1 MLDDDI
7 LIGLTAFLAALSL
20 VQFLRRRDLRASGQ
34 RGGWVAASALVL
46 AAAGGLYLWHPPD
59 AGLAALGVML
69 ALLLVPNL
77 AARAVDSLLR
87 GGRTRSAYLACL
99 LVALLHPSRSW
110 WRMLRVIAALLPT
123 LRDDTP
129 AAVAALRRLLA
140 DESWSAAPERVLARL
155 HLARL
160 TADWSALAALP
171 AGPATDAARLRGLA
185 ELGDRG
191 AMLDQYA
198 IALRQ
203 GAPPAA
209 LLSMTVLAFCG
220 RAGPVARLLAGPLA
234 DMPRDAARFWLAT
247 ARLAAGESAKAVPV
261 LEDLAVHA
269 GRVDLRAAAAW
280 RLGWSPPHG
289 QLDARHAAIVS
300 EAAARAAAAPVAGA
314 ATPIVTPALIALNL
328 AMFALE
334 IWSGGSTDSDVLY
347 DLGALWPDDVI
358 SGGQPWR
365 LATALFLHAGVAH
378 ILFNMLAL
386 ALFGAPLERR
396 LGWLRFAVLYMGAGL
411 ASMLAVTLLTMRGVL
426 APDLLVG
433 ASGAIMGLIGGMAAL
448 LLRQPGA
455 DPRRARAGLRQMV
468 VLIVLQS
475 GIDAVVPHISMAGHL
490 SGAASGFLIGMVL
503 PLPRADRRLKRL
515 LDMD

>member
-1 MLDDDI
+1 MLDDDA
-7 LIGLTAFLAALSL
+7 LIGLSAFLAAVSL
-20 VQFLRRRDLRASGQ
+20 AQFLGRRDLRASGQ

-46 AAAGGLYLWHPPD
+46 AAAAGLYLWHPPQ

-69 ALLLVPNL
+69 ALLFVPNL
-77 AARAVDSLLR
+77 AARAADSGLR
-87 GGRTRSAYLACL
+87 GGRYRSAYVACL

-110 WRMLRVIAALLPT
+110 WRTLRVITALLPT
-123 LRDDTP
+123 LRDDSP

-140 DESWSAAPERVLARL
+140 DESWSGTPERVLVRL

-160 TADWSALAALP
+160 TADWPALAALP
-171 AGPATDAARLRGLA
+171 PGPATEAARLRGLA
-185 ELGDRG
+185 ELGDLP

-198 IALRQ
+198 RV
-203 GAPPAA
+203 PPGSA
-209 LLSMTVLAFCG
+209 LLSLMVLAFCG
-220 RAGPVARLLAGPLA
+220 RVIPVAQLLAGPLA
-234 DMPRDAARFWLAT
+234 DMPRDAARLWLAT
-247 ARLAAGESAKAVPV
+247 ARLAGGESAKAIPV
-261 LEDLAVHA
+261 LEDLAAHA
-269 GRVDLRAAAAW
+269 GRADLRAAAAW
-280 RLGWSPPHG
+280 RLGWSPAPG
-289 QLDARHAAIVS
+289 ALDPRHAAIVGQ
-300 EAAARAAAAPVAGA
+300 AAALADAAPVAGGA
-314 ATPIVTPALIALNL
+314 MPIVTPALIALNL

-334 IWSGGSTDSDVLY
+334 IWRGGSTDSDVLY
-347 DLGALWPDDVI
+347 DLGALWPQDVI

-396 LGWLRFAVLYMGAGL
+396 LGWVRFAALYLGAGL
-411 ASMLAVTLLTMRGVL
+411 ASMLAVTLLTTQGVL

-455 DPRRARAGLRQMV
+455 DPRRARAGLRQML

-490 SGAASGFLIGMVL
+490 SGAASGFLIGLVL
-503 PLPRADRRLKRL
+503 PLPRADRRLRRL
-515 LDMD
+515 LAMD